1 MWGAVMMINKYI
13 KYLPWMILGALPSYQ
28 SATNYARNSFDLFY
42 LTLNFMIVYIAIIVF
57 YEKVLEEKCKELF
70 TRVMSNPKK
79 DKQA

>member
-1 MWGAVMMINKYI
+1 MVQKYV
-13 KYLPWMILGALPSYQ
+13 KYLPWGILAAISSYLE
-28 SATNYARNSFDLFY
+28 ATNYARNSFDLFY

-57 YEKVLEEKCKELF
+57 YERVLEDKCKELF

>member
-1 MWGAVMMINKYI
+1 MMVHKYV
-13 KYLPWMILGALPSYQ
+13 KYLPWGILGAISSYRE
-28 SATNYARNSFDLFY
+28 ATIYARNSFDLFF

-79 DKQA
+79 DS